1 MISPVALLFCSLL
14 VLATPIRA
22 TSEQP
27 DSSHQSS
34 ENSSIVL
41 PQEVEDTANFVLSVE
56 RLTVHRG
63 RILDTLDVTLESG
76 GNLLAA
82 FDLRLALE
90 SRFVEILEILPGEIL
105 DSCSWEFF
113 NAQAEDGSVREN
125 YPRSLWH
132 IVALAELIPDET
144 RPHCYGI
151 GRRASLLRLVVSSE
165 HVDLAPDGTAAIFF
179 FWERCSDNSIAGVT
193 GNMLSVSAKLFDYY
207 GVGDYESDALFPT
220 RLGAPEQCIDPSV
233 KNPPR
238 RRIEFHNG
246 GIEFLLQ
253 LLPDSTHSESTGRP

>member
-1 MISPVALLFCSLL
+1 MTPRIAIIFCALL
-14 VLATPIRA
+14 VLATPVRA
-22 TSEQP
+22 TSEVP
-27 DSSHQSS
+27 DSSVRLHEDSS
-34 ENSSIVL
+34 VVL
-41 PQEVEDTANFVLSVE
+41 PLEAEDTANFVLSVE

-113 NAQAEDGSVREN
+113 NAKAEDESVREN

-132 IVALAELIPDET
+132 VVALAELIPDET

-151 GRRASLLRLVVSSE
+151 GRRASLVRLVVSSE

-179 FWERCSDNSIAGVT
+179 FWESCSDNSIAGVT
-193 GNMLSVSAKLFDYY
+193 GNMLSVSAKLYDYY
-207 GVGDYESDALFPT
+207 PTGNYESEALFPT

-246 GIEFLLQ
+246 GIEFLMQ
-253 LLPDSTHSESTGRP
+253 LLPDSTHSDSTARP

>member
-1 MISPVALLFCSLL
+1 MILPLTLMFCALLAP
-14 VLATPIRA
+14 ATPVSA
-22 TSEQP
+22 TREMP
-27 DSSHQSS
+27 DSSVSLHEDSS
-34 ENSSIVL
+34 VVL
-41 PQEVEDTANFVLSVE
+41 PQEAEDTANFVVSIE

-63 RILDTLDVTLESG
+63 RILDTLDITLESG

-82 FDLRLALE
+82 LDLRLALE

-113 NAQAEDGSVREN
+113 NAQAEEGSVREN

-132 IVALAELIPDET
+132 VVALAELIPDET

-151 GRRASLLRLVVSSE
+151 GRRASLLRLVISSE
-165 HVDLAPDGTAAIFF
+165 HVDLVPDGTAAIFF
-179 FWERCSDNSIAGVT
+179 FWESCSDNSIAGVT
-193 GNMLSVSAKLFDYY
+193 GNMLSLSAKLYDYY
-207 GVGDYESDALFPT
+207 PVGDYESDALFPT

-238 RRIEFHNG
+238 RCIEFHNG
-246 GIEFLLQ
+246 GVEFLLQ
-253 LLPDSTHSESTGRP
+253 LLPDSTHSESTSPP

>member
-1 MISPVALLFCSLL
+1 M
-14 VLATPIRA
+14 
-22 TSEQP
+22 
-27 DSSHQSS
+27 
-34 ENSSIVL
+34 
-41 PQEVEDTANFVLSVE
+41 
-56 RLTVHRG
+56 
-63 RILDTLDVTLESG
+63 
-76 GNLLAA
+76 AA

-105 DSCSWEFF
+105 DSCSWEYF
-113 NAQAEDGSVREN
+113 NARAEDESVREN

-132 IVALAELIPDET
+132 VVALAELIPDET

-193 GNMLSVSAKLFDYY
+193 GNVLSVSAKLYDYFP
-207 GVGDYESDALFPT
+207 VSDYESDALVPT
-220 RLGAPEQCIDPSV
+220 RLGTPEQCIDPSV
-233 KNPPR
+233 QNPLR

-246 GIEFLLQ
+246 GVEFLMQ
-253 LLPDSTHSESTGRP
+253 LMPDSTHSDSTGRP